1 MTVGRR
7 RRSAQA
13 LTAMA
18 VSLVVLLTLA
28 SQASAAQM
36 EFIQVLS
43 IDNYSKEVKAGSSA
57 TYNWTIANV
66 DSGANLTVVVSASIS
81 GKGWTCE
88 ADSTPIILPQDGLET
103 ITVLVTAPLESG
115 SEEANLS
122 VVLSVYEESHL
133 VQVTSVGA
141 NIAVIGAFAS
151 ANKVLGGTLLQF
163 DNPLPSPLDNEWGVF
178 LLDVV
183 IWLAIAYAVAY
194 IMDGIAWAF
203 TRKTTTMLDDII
215 LGIIR
220 TPVLILIF
228 VYGVVHSL
236 DALHMHIPID
246 VRDVIMS
253 VYGVIIVLVIF
264 YLAYKLFKKII
275 VYYGKII
282 SKKTASKIDDVLIPV
297 VEKLGVV
304 VIAFAA
310 LAYALGALDVDL
322 TMFVAGG
329 VVISMVLAFA
339 LQETISNFFSGMFIL
354 LDRPFGE
361 GDMVILSDGDWCEVR
376 RIGMR
381 TTRLYRY
388 ADASIISLPNNKLV
402 NEKIV
407 RMTNVADPGRV
418 DANVGVAYGSD
429 PTKVRETI
437 MSAIKSNPYSLLDD
451 PNRQPI
457 IIFDEM
463 GDSALIFKVILWIN
477 DRSKRIAARDRLV
490 EEIYRKLNDAGIEIP
505 FPQRVVYL
513 KKDG

>member
-1 MTVGRR
+1 LKAIRTKRLAIGSAAVGA
-7 RRSAQA
+7 SMA
-13 LTAMA
+13 L
-18 VSLVVLLTLA
+18 LLTLFVGSA
-28 SQASAAQM
+28 NAAQM
-36 EFIQVLS
+36 EFVQVLS
-43 IDNYSKEVKAGSSA
+43 IDNYSKEVVAGSSA
-57 TYNWTIANV
+57 TYNWTIVNV
-66 DSGANLTVVVSASIS
+66 DTGADLTVTVTASIT
-81 GKGWTCE
+81 GRGWECQVNG
-88 ADSTPIILPQDGLET
+88 TPIVLPPDGLET
-103 ITVLVTAPLESG
+103 ITVIVTAPLESG

-122 VVLSVYEESHL
+122 VVLSVYEGGHL
-133 VQVTSVGA
+133 VQLSTVGA
-141 NIAVIGAFAS
+141 DTAVMGAFAS
-151 ANKVLGGTLLQF
+151 ANKVLGLF
-163 DNPLPSPLDNEWGVF
+163 ENPLPSPLDNEWGVF
-178 LLDVV
+178 LLDVI
-183 IWLAIAYAVAY
+183 IWLAIAYSIAY
-194 IMDGIAWAF
+194 IMNGVAWAF

-220 TPVLILIF
+220 TPILILVF

-236 DALHMHIPID
+236 DALHMHIPVD
-246 VRDVIMS
+246 LRDVIMS
-253 VYGVIIVLVIF
+253 VYGVVIVLVVF

-354 LDRPFGE
+354 LDRPFSE
-361 GDMVILSDGDWCEVR
+361 GDTVILSDGDWCEVR

-381 TTRLYRY
+381 TTRLYRFT
-388 ADASIISLPNNKLV
+388 DASIISLPNNKLV

-407 RMTNVADPGRV
+407 RMTNVSDPGRV
-418 DANVGVAYGSD
+418 DTNVGVAYGSD

-437 MSAIKSNPYSLLDD
+437 MSAIKDNPYSLLDD
-451 PNRQPI
+451 PNKQPI

-463 GDSALIFKVILWIN
+463 ADSALIFKVILWIN

-513 KKDG
+513 KKEA

>member
-1 MTVGRR
+1 MVARKSR
-7 RRSAQA
+7 VFASVMAAAAASVA
-13 LTAMA
+13 LLL
-18 VSLVVLLTLA
+18 SLSLGANALQT
-28 SQASAAQM
+28 
-36 EFIQVLS
+36 EFVQVLS
-43 IDNYSKEVKAGSSA
+43 VDNYEKEVTAGSTVS
-57 TYNWTIANV
+57 YNWTIMNV
-66 DSGANLTVVVSASIS
+66 DSGANLTVEVSASIS
-81 GKGWTCE
+81 GRGWTC
-88 ADSTPIILPQDGLET
+88 DYDTTPIVLAPDGLDT
-103 ITVLVTAPLESG
+103 ISVMVTAPLESG
-115 SEEANLS
+115 SEESNLS
-122 VVLSVYEESHL
+122 VLLSVYEEEHL
-133 VQVTSVGA
+133 VQVLSIGAGTVVVGA
-141 NIAVIGAFAS
+141 FVS
-151 ANKVLGGTLLQF
+151 ANKVLGVF
-163 DNPLPSPLDNEWGVF
+163 ENPLPSPLDNEWGVF
-178 LLDVV
+178 LLDVI
-183 IWLAIAYAVAY
+183 IWLAIAYAIAY
-194 IMDGIAWAF
+194 IMDGVAWAF
-203 TRKTTTMLDDII
+203 TRKTTSMLDDII

-220 TPVLILIF
+220 TPVLILVF

-236 DALHMHIPID
+236 DALHMHIPVD

-253 VYGVIIVLVIF
+253 VYGVIIVLVVF
-264 YLAYKLFKKII
+264 YLAYKLFKKIL

-282 SKKTASKIDDVLIPV
+282 SKKTASKVDDVLIPV

-339 LQETISNFFSGMFIL
+339 LQETISNFFSGIFIL
-354 LDRPFGE
+354 LDRPFSD
-361 GDMVILSDGDWCEVR
+361 GDTVILSDGDWCEAR

-388 ADASIISLPNNKLV
+388 TDASIISIPNNKLV

-407 RMTNVADPGRV
+407 RMTNVSDPGRV
-418 DANVGVAYGSD
+418 DTNVGVAYGSD

-437 MSAIKSNPYSLLDD
+437 MQAIKDNPYSLLDD
-451 PNRQPI
+451 PNKEPI
-457 IIFDEM
+457 IIFDSM
-463 GDSALIFKVILWIN
+463 GDSALVFKVILWIN